1 MKGGVAVLVLVVD
14 DVGDGVGVK
23 GRAERHEETTQDVGH
38 VSRHSRMQHRIV
50 HLEGEGGIVCVCTT
64 KFTLTK

>member
-38 VSRHSRMQHRIV
+38 VSRHCRM
-50 HLEGEGGIVCVCTT
+50 
-64 KFTLTK
+64 